1 MYQLALNGQKQK
13 FVDSRLAVDRD
24 VDQVLIKSQQV
35 LIEYQLS
42 VDQGHGYL
50 WYT

>member
-24 VDQVLIKSQQV
+24 VDQESTEV

-42 VDQGHGYL
+42 VDRGH
-50 WYT
+50 

>member
-1 MYQLALNGQKQK
+1 MYQFALNGQKQK

-24 VDQVLIKSQQV
+24 VDQESTEV

-42 VDQGHGYL
+42 VDRGH
-50 WYT
+50 